1 MRPSPLVS
9 AARAGARWLATLAVV
24 GGAVGPAIA
33 EEPAAAEAPP
43 AEPPAE
49 LPPEVI
55 AEAVPAAPLTAAGL
69 RWLEPKRGQLGQ
81 NPYGITD
88 YTAYTLEF
96 GEWRLGLG
104 SISVGA
110 LPRTQV
116 GFSPPLTALGILN
129 GTAKV
134 NLLRLGPVDL
144 AASGQLYR
152 LGVGGFRGQQLG
164 GGGVL
169 SVQVLPPWSLHLSG
183 LYSGFSAS
191 GLPDLSD
198 PPTLLGLVAPD
209 LAGYQPQVE
218 GVVGDAPLDFSA
230 RSFSLRLAT
239 DVRFNRR
246 DSLIVQAQGM
256 VWSQV
261 DSATN
266 PDDLPPL
273 MNLDKALGG
282 SSDAPLR
289 DSYVASAAWQFSWK
303 HADLRIGAGVS
314 SVPGAWLLQSTELAW
329 RLGGATRN
337 SERRMRRTWRSNR
350 EAALQGAPLPPP
362 RPGEQP

>member
-1 MRPSPLVS
+1 MRPSPLFQAFGRHARRVLALGLAGVGVASAS
-9 AARAGARWLATLAVV
+9 AADETTAAEP
-24 GGAVGPAIA
+24 GPAA
-33 EEPAAAEAPP
+33 
-43 AEPPAE
+43 
-49 LPPEVI
+49 LPPEVL
-55 AEAVPAAPLTAAGL
+55 AEAVPAAPISAEGL

-81 NPYGITD
+81 NPYGVTD
-88 YTAYTLEF
+88 FTAYTLEF

-104 SISVGA
+104 SVSVGA
-110 LPRTQV
+110 LPRTQI
-116 GFSPPLTALGILN
+116 GFSPPLAALGIVN

-152 LGVGGFRGQQLG
+152 LGVGEFQGQQLG

-169 SVQVLPPWSLHLSG
+169 SVQVLPPWSLHVSG
-183 LYSGFSAS
+183 LYNGFRAS

-198 PPTLLGLVAPD
+198 PPRLLGLVAPD

-218 GVVGDAPLDFSA
+218 GVVGQAPLDLAASSVSI
-230 RSFSLRLAT
+230 RVAT

-246 DSLIVQAQGM
+246 DSLILQAQGM
-256 VWSQV
+256 VWSEV

-266 PDDLPPL
+266 PEDLPPL

-282 SSDAPLR
+282 SSEAPLR

-303 HADLRIGAGVS
+303 RADLRIGAGLS

-337 SERRMRRTWRSNR
+337 SERRMRTTWRQNR
-350 EAALQGAPLPPP
+350 DAAQAQAPMAPT
-362 RPGEQP
+362 RPEEQP